1 MSRLYIN
8 AELRRLVSDRAAHI
22 CKYCLYPEVDGLSCQ
37 VDHVI
42 SVKHGGS
49 TKSEIAD

>member
-1 MSRLYIN
+1 MC
-8 AELRRLVSDRAAHI
+8 E
-22 CKYCLYPEVDGLSCQ
+22 YCLYPEVDGLGFQ

-42 SVKHGGS
+42 SVKHSGS